1 MAPRDATVGARL
13 LWSCVGFCAAVALG
27 LGAAHFYQRPHV
39 LGSSP
44 RGSWSEPDFWCSVA
58 SSGLALA
65 VGLLASR
72 AARGAG
78 AAGSGS
84 LALRALIWLGFT
96 LLFVALWVDAV
107 FLFTLLIAPTHA
119 LACVCGLRRSV
130 FVEPLAK
137 RNESGRSA
145 AGSERRPEQCTRLR
159 ARRESRARASGAAAR
174 ASLSELPG
182 HDSAVLLGELC
193 LGDNRRFAIPEKLG
207 RATLHDLV
215 VLPRQRHTY

>member
-13 LWSCVGFCAAVALG
+13 LWSYVGFCAAVALG

-39 LGSSP
+39 LWGSSP
-44 RGSWSEPDFWCSVA
+44 RESWSGPDFWCSVA

-65 VGLLASR
+65 VESAGKP
-72 AARGAG
+72 ARPQAG

-119 LACVCGLRRSV
+119 LACLRLIGLWSRWR
-130 FVEPLAK
+130 
-137 RNESGRSA
+137 
-145 AGSERRPEQCTRLR
+145 SERVWQKR
-159 ARRESRARASGAAAR
+159 G
-174 ASLSELPG
+174 
-182 HDSAVLLGELC
+182 
-193 LGDNRRFAIPEKLG
+193 
-207 RATLHDLV
+207 
-215 VLPRQRHTY
+215 